1 MSVIRE
7 IHISNFRGIKELKW
21 WPNPGI
27 NCLIGQGD
35 GGKSTILDAIELVIG
50 SRQNLSFTDADFHR
64 CNIEQ
69 PIIIDVTLGEL
80 DDDLRNLED
89 YGHFLRGWDRQTG
102 EIHNETSAAH
112 ETVLTVRLIV
122 RDDLEPQWLLFS
134 EGAAAEGRERNLQW
148 KHRQKNAPTRLGTV
162 ASHHMAL
169 RPRSV
174 LGKISQDK
182 TQASAALAAASRQ
195 ARKAF
200 ADQGCDGVEEI
211 LSTTARIAGNMG
223 IPVET
228 VNALLDVRGA
238 TFSGGAIALHDNDQ
252 VPLKSLGSG
261 SMRLLVAGLQK
272 AVGKS
277 SISIIDEVE
286 FGLEPYRIIRLLDA
300 LGAKTNDPTQQM
312 FMTTHSPVVL
322 RELSSVQLFAVR
334 AKRNAIPAVMVNGIE
349 QQPAQ
354 TMTENGLFSLSAAE
368 DAQKALRTCAEAF
381 LAPNVIV
388 CEGKTEIGLLRGRD
402 LYEQSQNH
410 RSILA
415 HGCHWADGGGSSMI
429 ERAKIF
435 ARMGYRTALFM
446 DSDVA
451 YGADVYAD
459 LTAQGI
465 SVFRWQDDHSTEDA
479 LFASVPAAQV
489 PNLLQ
494 IACEWRSEDSIDGK
508 IRHISGDQHTLQS
521 CRDNFNEDMRPM
533 LGRCAGDGKWFKD
546 IEPAERALREV
557 IAPVWQITGP
567 LFTGPLN
574 DLWAWIMASHTV
586 QVVSNIDGGQD

>member
-7 IHISNFRGIKELKW
+7 IHISNFRGIKVLKW

-27 NCLIGQGD
+27 NCLIGPGD
-35 GGKSTILDAIELVIG
+35 GGKSTILDAIELAIG
-50 SRQNLSFTDADFHR
+50 SKQNVSFTDADFHR
-64 CNIEQ
+64 CNVEQ
-69 PIIIDVTLGEL
+69 PIIIDVTLGDL
-80 DDDLRNLED
+80 DDDLRNLEA
-89 YGHFLRGWDRQTG
+89 YGHFLRGRDSQTG

-112 ETVLTVRLIV
+112 ETVLSVRLIV

-148 KHRQKNAPTRLGTV
+148 KHRQKIAPTRLGTV

-169 RPRSV
+169 GPRSV

-182 TQASAALAAASRQ
+182 AQASAALAAASRQ

-200 ADQGCDGVEEI
+200 ADQGCDGVDEI
-211 LSTTARIAGNMG
+211 LTTAARIARNMG
-223 IPVET
+223 IPIET

-238 TFSGGAIALHDNDQ
+238 TFSGGAIALHDDDQ

-272 AVGKS
+272 AVGQS

-300 LGAKTNDPTQQM
+300 LGAKTNDQTQQV

-334 AKRNAIPAVMVNGIE
+334 TKRSVIPAVMVEGIE
-349 QQPAQ
+349 QLPAQ
-354 TMTENGLFSLSAAE
+354 KSTENGLFPLGADE
-368 DAQKALRTCAEAF
+368 DTQKTLRTCAEAF

-388 CEGKTEIGLLRGRD
+388 CEGKTEIGLLRGLD
-402 LYEQSQNH
+402 LWGQSQNH

-446 DSDVA
+446 DSDAA
-451 YGADVYAD
+451 YGVEVYAD
-459 LTAQGI
+459 LTAHGV
-465 SVFRWQDDHSTEDA
+465 SVFRWQDGYSTEAA
-479 LFASVPAAQV
+479 LFASVPSAQV
-489 PNLLQ
+489 ANLLN

-508 IRHISGDQHTLQS
+508 IQHVSGGQHSLQS
-521 CRDNFNEDMRPM
+521 CRDNFNENMRQV
-533 LGRCAGDGKWFKD
+533 LGQCAGNGKWFKD
-546 IEPAERALREV
+546 IEPAERAMREV
-557 IAPVWQITGP
+557 IAPVWQNTGP
-567 LFTGPLN
+567 LFAGPLN
-574 DLWAWIMASHTV
+574 ALWAWILASHTV
-586 QVVSNIDGGQD
+586 QVVNNNDGGQE

>member
-7 IHISNFRGIKELKW
+7 IYISNFRGIKELKW
-21 WPNPGI
+21 WPNLGI
-27 NCLIGQGD
+27 NCLIGPGD
-35 GGKSTILDAIELVIG
+35 GGKSTILDAIELAIG
-50 SRQNLSFTDADFHR
+50 SKQSFSFTDADFHR

-80 DDDLRNLED
+80 EDDLRNIEA
-89 YGHFLRGWDRQTG
+89 YGHFLRGRDSQTG

-148 KHRQKNAPTRLGTV
+148 KHRQKIAPTRLGTV

-169 RPRSV
+169 GPRSV

-182 TQASAALAAASRQ
+182 AQASAALAAASRQ

-200 ADQGCDGVEEI
+200 ADQGCDGVDEI
-211 LSTTARIAGNMG
+211 LTTAARIVGNMG

-228 VNALLDVRGA
+228 VSALLDVRGA
-238 TFSGGAIALHDNDQ
+238 TFSGGAIALHDDDQ

-261 SMRLLVAGLQK
+261 SLRLLVAGLQK
-272 AVGKS
+272 AVGQS

-300 LGAKTNDPTQQM
+300 LGAKTNDQTQQV

-334 AKRNAIPAVMVNGIE
+334 TRRSVIPAVVVDGIE

-354 TMTENGLFSLSAAE
+354 ATTENGLFSLGIGE
-368 DAQKALRTCAEAF
+368 DAQKTLRACAEAF

-402 LYEQSQNH
+402 LWGQSQNQ

-435 ARMGYRTALFM
+435 VRMGYRTALFM

-451 YGADVYAD
+451 YDAGVYTD
-459 LTAQGI
+459 LTTQGV
-465 SVFRWQDDHSTEDA
+465 SVFRWQDGYSTEAA

-489 PNLLQ
+489 VNLLN
-494 IACEWRSEDSIDGK
+494 IACEWRSEDSINGK
-508 IRHISGDQHTLQS
+508 IQHVSGGLYSLQS
-521 CRDNFNEDMRPM
+521 CRDNFSGDMRQV
-533 LGRCAGDGKWFKD
+533 LGQCAGDGKWFKD
-546 IEPAERALREV
+546 IEPAERAIREV
-557 IAPVWQITGP
+557 LAPVWQNTNP

-574 DLWAWIMASHTV
+574 AISDWIMASHTV
-586 QVVSNIDGGQD
+586 QVVHNNNGGQE